1 MAKGKQG
8 SRKEHLH
15 HWGFHHKTTTLCV
28 CSPDQTE
35 ARRQATT
42 QGSQHI
48 AGKGGLPLK
57 KKKKKNLVERGRQ
70 HVFSLI

>member
-8 SRKEHLH
+8 SHKEHLH
-15 HWGFHHKTTTLCV
+15 HLGLRHKTTTLCV

-35 ARRQATT
+35 ACRQATT
-42 QGSQHI
+42 QASQHI
-48 AGKGGLPLK
+48 AGRGGLPHK
-57 KKKKKNLVERGRQ
+57 KKPQLKAVDGGQ